1 MCLCV
6 LKLHTGIIY
15 ERPMIDIAT
24 ARKLALSFEG
34 AIELPHFD
42 KTSFRINKKIFAT
55 MDIKNKRV
63 CLLLSLID
71 QSVFCEVD
79 KSIIY
84 PVPNKWGK
92 KGATFVE
99 LQMVRKDIFRDALT
113 TAYCRVAPKKLANLY
128 LPDGEDS

>member
-1 MCLCV
+1 
-6 LKLHTGIIY
+6 
-15 ERPMIDIAT
+15 MIDIAT
-24 ARKLALSFEG
+24 ARNLALSFEG
-34 AIELPHFD
+34 AVELPHFD

-55 MDIKNKRV
+55 LDIKKKQV

-71 QSVFCEVD
+71 QSVFCEYD

-92 KGATFVE
+92 KGATYVE
-99 LQMVRKDIFRDALT
+99 LQKVRKDIFLDALT

-128 LPDGEDS
+128 QPKNVAFHLLKV